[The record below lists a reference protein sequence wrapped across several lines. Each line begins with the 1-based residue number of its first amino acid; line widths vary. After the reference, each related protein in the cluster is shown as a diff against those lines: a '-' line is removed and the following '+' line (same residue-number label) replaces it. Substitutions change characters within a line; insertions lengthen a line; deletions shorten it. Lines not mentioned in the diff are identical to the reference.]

1 MTRYLVVWRPD
12 LSPKP
17 RSEDIGARLMAPL
30 TTRVATLQDIG
41 TVSAF
46 ADLVGD
52 LHDEDGRFVGRIDR
66 GLPVATETP

>member
-12 LSPKP
+12 LSPEP
-17 RSEDIGARLMAPL
+17 RSVDIGARLMAPL
-30 TTRVATLQDIG
+30 TRAETLPIG

-66 GLPVATETP
+66 GLPVATEAP